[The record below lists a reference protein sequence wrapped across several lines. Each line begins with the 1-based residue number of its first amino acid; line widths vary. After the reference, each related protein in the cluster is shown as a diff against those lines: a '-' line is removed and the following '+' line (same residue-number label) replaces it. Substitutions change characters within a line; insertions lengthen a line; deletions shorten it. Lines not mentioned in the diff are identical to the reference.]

1 MINTIAERSVVQG
14 DQITGMSVVFTDS
27 HTWSGEFHA
36 VYGDGSVSRFLAE
49 CTGSVSNIYLSVRP
63 NELFNETLPT
73 TTHATYM
80 SAIRHG

>member
-27 HTWSGEFHA
+27 HTWSGEFNA
-36 VYGDGSVSRFLAE
+36 VYGDGSVKRFLAE
-49 CTGSVSNIYLSVRP
+49 CTGNVAHVYLFVQP
-63 NELFNETLPT
+63 NENFNETLPVT
-73 TTHATYM
+73 AHTTYM